1 MAFTTLRRILSVVL
15 RRGTQ
20 IAKNSYNRD
29 GLKGVLIDQTY
40 LLNAIW
46 HTLRNTPVASPGVTV
61 PSPRD
66 LGIFRTA
73 EILAGRYE
81 QKEASLV
88 ERYVPDGSDVLELGG
103 GIGFITAVTE
113 QTTDDLGTHVVL
125 EVNPDLLPML
135 RQAKKTN
142 ELQVIVDPVA
152 YSSNGDTVAFESGN
166 TFTQSS
172 IEESDTDGET
182 IPAKSLEAL
191 IEEYDLNEFALI
203 ADIEGAET
211 GLLDEEFET
220 MASHCPIVILELHRS
235 SLGEDLTPYLEKMR
249 TEYTLLEDLDPVF
262 AFRRS
267 S

>member
-1 MAFTTLRRILSVVL
+1 VVVPDPRQL
-15 RRGTQ
+15 GT
-20 IAKNSYNRD
+20 A
-29 GLKGVLIDQTY
+29 
-40 LLNAIW
+40 
-46 HTLRNTPVASPGVTV
+46 
-61 PSPRD
+61 
-66 LGIFRTA
+66 RTA

-81 QKEASLV
+81 QQEATLV

-103 GIGFITAVTE
+103 GIGFITAITE
-113 QTTDDLGTHVVL
+113 KTTDDLGTHVVL

-135 RQAKKTN
+135 RQVKTVN
-142 ELQVIVDPVA
+142 ELQVIIDPVA
-152 YSSNGDTVAFESGN
+152 YSSSADTVRLESGN

-235 SLGEDLTPYLEKMR
+235 SLGEDLTPYLKKMR
-249 TEYTLLEDLDPVF
+249 TEYALLEDLDPVF
-262 AFRRS
+262 AFRQS
-267 S
+267 SQR

>member
-1 MAFTTLRRILSVVL
+1 MSRRGLRILRSSYSD
-15 RRGTQ
+15 RGLQ
-20 IAKNSYNRD
+20 DIGLDAYYLFNSIWRT
-29 GLKGVLIDQTY
+29 I
-40 LLNAIW
+40 LNKPII
-46 HTLRNTPVASPGVTV
+46 NQDVTV
-61 PSPRD
+61 PNPRR
-66 LGIFRTA
+66 LGVLRTA

-81 QKEASLV
+81 QQEASLV

-152 YSSNGDTVAFESGN
+152 YSSNGDTVEFESKN

-172 IEESDTDGET
+172 IAESDMDGET
-182 IPAKSLEAL
+182 VPAKSLESL
-191 IEEYDLNEFALI
+191 IEEYNLDEFALI
-203 ADIEGAET
+203 ADIEGAEA

-220 MASHCPIVILELHRS
+220 MASHCPVVILELHRS
-235 SLGEDLTPYLEKMR
+235 SLGEDLTPYVERMR